1 MLKTFPCNALLL
13 FVFSSLLIFAC
24 FTCIQ
29 TGWWSRKCLNLR
41 LEVTFSRFRFAQ
53 VTSGLL
59 TLFVNGHFILIC
71 PETIKASLVC
81 SSEISIWPQKF
92 WWVLSGS
99 CSSHSFRNSNWIR
112 WPNEVIS
119 SCYTLLSGLREFF
132 CFFFWSQDLTH
143 HRTNLVVL
151 SIHWSVLYC
160 RIHSLAFFNNTMH
173 RICSLSSCI
182 RLWSCPLDTLSSC
195 CTDNR
200 RILISVLPIS
210 VDEIIFYSDLWQAR
224 PKLCHVI
231 RSSNIWGKVCSC
243 YTRLLLLTS
252 CCTRVNWWV
261 F

>member
-1 MLKTFPCNALLL
+1 MITTFPSDALLL

-24 FTCIQ
+24 FAGIQ
-29 TGWWSRKCLNLR
+29 TGWRSRKCLNLR
-41 LEVTFSRFRFAQ
+41 LEVTFSGFRFAQ

-71 PETIKASLVC
+71 PETIKASFIC

-99 CSSHSFRNSNWIR
+99 SSSHSFRNPNWIR
-112 WPNEVIS
+112 RPNKVIS
-119 SCYTLLSGLREFF
+119 SCDTLLSRLCEIF

-173 RICSLSSCI
+173 GICSLSSCI
-182 RLWSCPLDTLSSC
+182 WLWSSPLDTLSSC

-200 RILISVLPIS
+200 RMLISVLPIS
-210 VDEIIFYSDLWQAR
+210 VDKIIFYSDLWQPW
-224 PKLCHVI
+224 PKLSHVVC
-231 RSSNIWGKVCSC
+231 SAKIWGKVCSC
-243 YTRLLLLTS
+243 YARLLCLTS
-252 CCTRVNWWV
+252 GCTRVNWWV